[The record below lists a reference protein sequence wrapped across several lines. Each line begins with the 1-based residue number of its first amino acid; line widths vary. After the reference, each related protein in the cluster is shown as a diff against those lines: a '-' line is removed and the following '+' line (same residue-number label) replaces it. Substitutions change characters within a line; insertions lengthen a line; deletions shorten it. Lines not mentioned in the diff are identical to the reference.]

1 MPRCSERWLKG
12 PALIHISGAMK
23 TSTAVFFPRQGIG
36 GTMRRSG
43 QGILVAEFGRKEDE
57 RAGTPYGV
65 YKISTAAKAV
75 LPKLS
80 RQGASYCCD
89 SPELLTATQAGST
102 SDLFDR
108 ISTSNM
114 ASRRNVT
121 IGAAGAS
128 QRSWRTV
135 IPSLPELGGNIQVD

>member
-1 MPRCSERWLKG
+1 
-12 PALIHISGAMK
+12 
-23 TSTAVFFPRQGIG
+23 
-36 GTMRRSG
+36 MRRSG

-80 RQGASYCCD
+80 RQGSSYCYD

-102 SDLFDR
+102 SDLFRPNSYQQHDHEAER
-108 ISTSNM
+108 YPE
-114 ASRRNVT
+114 
-121 IGAAGAS
+121 GQLS
-128 QRSWRTV
+128 QDNL
-135 IPSLPELGGNIQVD
+135 PS